1 MSFFSLQSRPRIS
14 LSLKSQASR
23 GCSVVYGLM
32 ARSMTYITSLNKN
45 IYEATIN
52 YFSADAM
59 NKKFRDIIDSL
70 SELQEQLKR

>member
-1 MSFFSLQSRPRIS
+1 
-14 LSLKSQASR
+14 
-23 GCSVVYGLM
+23 M

-59 NKKFRDIIDSL
+59 NKKFRDLIDSL